1 MPPELTELP
10 RILYLWTEGHPHLA
24 LSMIALV
31 VLRIVFKNW
40 LTLGSSGLFRVF
52 RWLTT
57 PPVLDLRMMSPREI
71 SQATEKRM
79 PAVCA
84 IFALPAFLLECLPPI
99 MLLEAIERR
108 ERPVRQCDVSEVR
121 VTQQNDRVL
130 ARARLGALERR
141 LFGSTNETSQDM
153 AEFVRREM
161 VDAGRLDKTSKSNA

>member
-24 LSMIALV
+24 LSMIVLV

-40 LTLGSSGLFRVF
+40 LTLGTSGLFRGF

-57 PPVLDLRMMSPREI
+57 PPPQSLHMLNQREI
-71 SQATEKRM
+71 AQLTEQRM

-84 IFALPAFLLECLPPI
+84 ILALPAFLLECLPPI
-99 MLLEAIERR
+99 MLLEAIQRR

>member
-24 LSMIALV
+24 LSMIVLV

-40 LTLGSSGLFRVF
+40 LTLGTSGLFRGF

-57 PPVLDLRMMSPREI
+57 PPPQSLHMLNQREI
-71 SQATEKRM
+71 AQLTEQRM

-84 IFALPAFLLECLPPI
+84 ILALPAFLLECLPPI
-99 MLLEAIERR
+99 MLLEAIQRR

-161 VDAGRLDKTSKSNA
+161 VDAGRLDKTSKSKA